1 MDAGTYFIKVY
12 NDDNIGHYSLA
23 VGEAEFF
30 GANIWEQVLTWT
42 PILFYIGPYMDIVHW
57 QKFDVRAY
65 IPHITLLVS
74 FFIIY
79 LIVKKIFF
87 KRKD

>member
-1 MDAGTYFIKVY
+1 
-12 NDDNIGHYSLA
+12 
-23 VGEAEFF
+23 
-30 GANIWEQVLTWT
+30 
-42 PILFYIGPYMDIVHW
+42 MDIVHW